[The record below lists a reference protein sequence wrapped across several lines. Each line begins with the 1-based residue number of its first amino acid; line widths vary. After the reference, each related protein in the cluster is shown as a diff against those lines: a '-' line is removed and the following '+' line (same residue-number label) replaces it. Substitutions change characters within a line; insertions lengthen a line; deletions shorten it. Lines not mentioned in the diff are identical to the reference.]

1 MRLWLKEKFGDE
13 RRTTI
18 AVDASGDFSEE
29 DLISQ
34 GNVLIS
40 YSAGAYIKRMS
51 ADTFKEQHRG
61 GRGIKG
67 MTTRQEDEVIN
78 LLFARTLDYILFFTD
93 KGRVYSSKV
102 YELPEASR
110 TARGA
115 HMANFLNMQADERVT
130 TMLVVPDFEDAEYV
144 TLITRK
150 ARIKRMELNVFSNVR
165 STGLIAMNL
174 DDDDSLDWARMTNG
188 NQEFIIVTRNGKAL
202 RFHEQNVRSMGRTA
216 AGVKAMRLLG
226 NDEIVSLEVVYPD
239 SDLLVLH
246 ERGWGK
252 RTALEEFRE
261 KGRHTQGN
269 WATDHRRIDEIGPIV
284 AARVVKPN
292 DQITVMTAHGI
303 VLRTG
308 VSGISRL
315 GRSTR
320 GVRVVNLQDGDSVAA
335 LAVLTYE
342 DLTREIDSRDD
353 DTASPVERMAAGTVL
368 SGEDDLHD
376 DILDEADLDGSDLD
390 DSDMNDIDFDDS
402 DFDDGSEAALAIAE
416 EDEQ

>member
-1 MRLWLKEKFGDE
+1 
-13 RRTTI
+13 
-18 AVDASGDFSEE
+18 
-29 DLISQ
+29 
-34 GNVLIS
+34 
-40 YSAGAYIKRMS
+40 
-51 ADTFKEQHRG
+51 
-61 GRGIKG
+61 
-67 MTTRQEDEVIN
+67 
-78 LLFARTLDYILFFTD
+78 
-93 KGRVYSSKV
+93 
-102 YELPEASR
+102 
-110 TARGA
+110 
-115 HMANFLNMQADERVT
+115 MANFLNMQADERVT

-165 STGLIAMNL
+165 STGLIAMDL

-188 NQEFIIVTRNGKAL
+188 DQEFIIVTRNGKAL
-202 RFHEQNVRSMGRTA
+202 RFHERNVRSMGRTA
-216 AGVKAMRLLG
+216 AGVRAMRLLG
-226 NDEIVSLEVVYPD
+226 DDEIVSLDVVYPD

-252 RTALEEFRE
+252 RTSLEEFRE

-292 DQITVMTAHGI
+292 DQITVMTANGI

-308 VSGISRL
+308 VAGISRL

-342 DLTREIDSRDD
+342 DLTREVDSRDD
-353 DTASPVERMAAGTVL
+353 DDESPVEDMGGDAELLGD
-368 SGEDDLHD
+368 DDLHD
-376 DILDEADLDGSDLD
+376 ELLDDADLDEGELD
-390 DSDMNDIDFDDS
+390 DG
-402 DFDDGSEAALAIAE
+402 DFDDGEAALAVAE